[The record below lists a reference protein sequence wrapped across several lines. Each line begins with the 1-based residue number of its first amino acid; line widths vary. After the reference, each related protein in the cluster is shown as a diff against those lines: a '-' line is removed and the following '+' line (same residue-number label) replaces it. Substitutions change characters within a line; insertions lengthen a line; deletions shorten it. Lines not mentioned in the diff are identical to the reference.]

1 MHGCSIF
8 YFSYI
13 WNISGLTTAKFEM
26 IFKFKLLI
34 ESYSNFL
41 YFIMNSNSIWIM
53 NNQSK
58 LKAIENNKKNHPEIY
73 VENWSVFSFL
83 SMGQN
88 LHILYYINNELQ
100 FHYVV

>member
-1 MHGCSIF
+1 
-8 YFSYI
+8 
-13 WNISGLTTAKFEM
+13 
-26 IFKFKLLI
+26 
-34 ESYSNFL
+34 
-41 YFIMNSNSIWIM
+41 M